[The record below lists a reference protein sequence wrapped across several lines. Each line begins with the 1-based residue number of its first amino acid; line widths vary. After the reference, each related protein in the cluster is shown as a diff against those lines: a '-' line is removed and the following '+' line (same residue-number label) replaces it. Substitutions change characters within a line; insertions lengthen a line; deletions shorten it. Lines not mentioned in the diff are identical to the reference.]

1 MHTWGEILKELNATK
16 NPQGTGPDF
25 DTVRRKYLRELS
37 LLTGRAT
44 ILYSTAYLESRVI
57 PPASL
62 QISLADMQ
70 GFMEAV
76 SNIEEKKVDLIIH
89 SSGGQAEAAESIVD
103 YLRSRFEHVRIFVP
117 IAAMS
122 AATMI
127 ALSGNEI
134 CAIETS
140 NFILQY

>member
-1 MHTWGEILKELNATK
+1 MHTWGEILKELSATK

-25 DTVRRKYLRELS
+25 DTVRRKYLGELS
-37 LLTGRAT
+37 QLTGRAT

-89 SSGGQAEAAESIVD
+89 SPGGKPK
-103 YLRSRFEHVRIFVP
+103 LRSQ
-117 IAAMS
+117 
-122 AATMI
+122 
-127 ALSGNEI
+127 LSTTLEAVLNM
-134 CAIETS
+134 CV
-140 NFILQY
+140 FLFPLLQCPQRQ